1 MTHQIR
7 PTKGRSHYAFCLPL
21 ICPIWTM
28 LKPDKKLM
36 VLTVDYYNLNA
47 IVPTIKT
54 LVLNII
60 KISDSVQSTTG
71 KYFAIIHLANIFY

>member
-1 MTHQIR
+1 
-7 PTKGRSHYAFCLPL
+7 
-21 ICPIWTM
+21 
-28 LKPDKKLM
+28 M

-47 IVPTIKT
+47 IIPTIKT